1 MLVAVVVSLVV
12 ASAVVEAEAVVVGVS
27 PVLVLEVVGRV
38 TPPVVVVAAVVLA
51 SSVVLPEPL
60 SLQARGAN
68 RVAQIRSDKQ

>member
-1 MLVAVVVSLVV
+1 
-12 ASAVVEAEAVVVGVS
+12 VVEAEAVVVGVS